1 MALSEHEQRLL
12 DEMERHLYQNDA
24 DVVSTTPRPGS
35 GVGARQVVLMI
46 LSVIVGLAIIVGGIA
61 LQVPLVGILGF
72 VVMVAGVAWSLTRG
86 RGRPSADDSPRPGR
100 DGASAPRGAASSNA
114 DGGSFMDRLGDRW
127 DRRSGGEL

>member
-86 RGRPSADDSPRPGR
+86 RARASADDLPHPGR
-100 DGASAPRGAASSNA
+100 EGAAAPRRAPSSNA
-114 DGGSFMDRLGDRW
+114 DGGTFMDRLGDRW